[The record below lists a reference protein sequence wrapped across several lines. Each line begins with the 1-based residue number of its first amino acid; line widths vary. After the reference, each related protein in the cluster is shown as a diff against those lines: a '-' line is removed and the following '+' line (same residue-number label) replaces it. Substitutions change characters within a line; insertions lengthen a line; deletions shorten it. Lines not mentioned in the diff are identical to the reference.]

1 MAFEPNCA
9 FPGLDAHNVTTP
21 GAELGA
27 TYPVGDHTWMYV
39 KAVAAVAAT
48 NAVIFKIAEKTVTD
62 LTAID
67 NVGDRA
73 TGKFPSVSDSNLAAT
88 ANAHVGSFLYLNSGT
103 GAGQMKRIVKNSTT
117 QLWYEALFPEM
128 GEDDPFTTD
137 PVADDDGQIISPFH
151 VIKVAASTL
160 NQPMMGVAPFAIDS
174 GSYGWIICAG
184 PCLAGSGT
192 TNNALVA
199 GSPVCSGDNTAGQIT
214 GAANANDWYD
224 IAPFATAL
232 HASADDQTAPIWVWP
247 KR

>member
-39 KAVAAVAAT
+39 KAVAAIAAT
-48 NAVIFKIAEKTVTD
+48 NAVIYKIAEVTVTD
-62 LTAID
+62 VSLVVNT
-67 NVGDRA
+67 GDRA
-73 TGKFPSVSDSNLAAT
+73 KGEYPHLTDAGMT
-88 ANAHVGSFLYLNSGT
+88 ANAHEGSLLYLNNGT
-103 GAGQMKRIVKNSTT
+103 GAGQMKRIRSNTASVIY
-117 QLWYEALFPEM
+117 YEAMFPEM

-137 PVADDDGQIISPFH
+137 PVDDDDGVIISPFH

-160 NQPMMGVAPFAIDS
+160 NQPMMGVAPNAIDS

-199 GSPVCSGDNTAGQIT
+199 GSPVCSGDDTAGQVS
-214 GAANANDWYD
+214 GAADGNDYYD

-232 HASADDQTAPIWVWP
+232 HAAAEDQAAPIWVWP